1 MERWATVKRIHQAAL
16 DRAAS
21 GRTLFLDEICA
32 GDETLR
38 REVQSLL
45 AYEEEAESFM
55 EMPALEVTARVSG
68 KDHETTLAGRVLSHY
83 HVVSFLGAGGMGEV
97 YLARD
102 PRLDRT
108 VALKILPADLASNP
122 DRMQRFT
129 REAKAASALNH
140 PNVAIIH
147 DVGESDG
154 IRFIVMEHVEGQTL
168 AMKIAG
174 RALAVG
180 EVIDIAVQVAD
191 ALDAAHSKGITHRDI
206 KPANLML
213 TPRGQV
219 KVLDFGIAKMM
230 RSEEESITG
239 EWRADGQTAV
249 GSVIGSAAHMSPE
262 QIVGREV
269 DCRSD
274 LFSLGVALYEMATG
288 RLPFTGA
295 TRAEMIDRI
304 LHAPPESITVM
315 NHDIPFELERITLR
329 CLEKTLE
336 RRYQSARDLLTDLR
350 ELRRLI
356 DTGIAS
362 AKSTI
367 GDGPTSCD
375 ATRPLEAYEL
385 VGRGRAHLLSGS
397 FFELPQAVATFQA
410 ASELD
415 PSYAAAHAGLALAL
429 CAQAIT
435 RAMPQREAFAEAKS
449 AALRALA
456 MDDECADAHVALGQ
470 VLFFSDWDWIGA
482 ERSFQRALEINPNHP
497 EAYLHYGGLMEALG
511 RLDRGL
517 QLKQQALERDPTSVL
532 TLNLIAVSFWNRRRY
547 DDTITWLSKALD
559 RDPTNLFARELRG
572 AAYFK
577 TGDLERAF
585 ADDLKHAEALDVP
598 EATLAA
604 MKRGHAEIKDA
615 YEAGGGREAMRCV
628 LKRSPDEAGRGKA
641 ALYLAVIH
649 GDAGD
654 LDAAFEH
661 LDRALD
667 ARDPALVHLAVAPQW
682 DSLRGDPRFSQR
694 LARMRLQPVSS
705 AGAFETATSPG
716 EGDGEMSQHSD
727 SFVGAWKLVPAKSAF
742 DANHRP
748 SEAKMVFELE
758 SMGHYVMR
766 AEGVNGEGKK
776 VVEKPQ
782 HFITDGRQRPVPG
795 LPELIVVTTLL
806 DANTLH
812 AKVTRPDGSIVGE
825 SLMVVS
831 PDGRALSATTSGV
844 DAQLRPF
851 KQSTAWERLDR

>member
-1 MERWATVKRIHQAAL
+1 MTKPPSSAVC
-16 DRAAS
+16 S
-21 GRTLFLDEICA
+21 
-32 GDETLR
+32 
-38 REVQSLL
+38 
-45 AYEEEAESFM
+45 
-55 EMPALEVTARVSG
+55 VT
-68 KDHETTLAGRVLSHY
+68 TTLCRSWAP
-83 HVVSFLGAGGMGEV
+83 GGMGEV
-97 YLARD
+97 YLAQD

-129 REAKAASALNH
+129 REAKTASALNH
-140 PNVAIIH
+140 PNVAIIY

-168 AMKIAG
+168 ATKIAG

-180 EVIDIAVQVAD
+180 DVIDIAVQVAD

-230 RSEEESITG
+230 QSEEAPTG
-239 EWRADGQTAV
+239 EWRADGQTAL

-262 QIVGREV
+262 QIEGREV

-274 LFSLGVALYEMATG
+274 LFSLGVTLYEMATA

-304 LHAPPESITVM
+304 LHAPPESITIM

-329 CLEKTLE
+329 CLEKALE

-350 ELRRLI
+350 ELRRLV
-356 DTGIAS
+356 DTGIAA

-367 GDGPTSCD
+367 GNDPASRD
-375 ATRPLEAYEL
+375 VARPLEAYEL

-397 FFELPQAVATFQA
+397 FFELPQAVSTFQA

-415 PSYAAAHAGLALAL
+415 PTYAAAHAGLALAL

-435 RAMPQREAFAEAKS
+435 RAKPQHEAFAEAKA

-456 MDDECADAHVALGQ
+456 MDDECADAQVALGQ
-470 VLFFSDWDWIGA
+470 VLFFSEWDWLGA

-517 QLKQQALERDPTSVL
+517 QLKQQALERDPTSAL

-547 DDTITWLSKALD
+547 DDTITWVNKALD
-559 RDPTNLFARELRG
+559 RDPANLFARELRG

-577 TGDLERAF
+577 TGDVERMLEDGLTRAK
-585 ADDLKHAEALDVP
+585 LLEIP

-604 MKRGHAEIKDA
+604 MKRAHAEIQEA
-615 YEAGGGREAMRCV
+615 YEAGGYQEATRCI
-628 LKRSPDEAGRGKA
+628 LKHAPKEAGRGTA
-641 ALYLAVIH
+641 GLVLAVLH
-649 GDAGD
+649 AEAGD

-661 LDRALD
+661 LDRAID
-667 ARDPALVHLAVAPQW
+667 ARDPGLVHLAVAPQW
-682 DSLRGDPRFSQR
+682 DSLRGDPRFNQR
-694 LARMRLQPVSS
+694 LARMRLQAVS
-705 AGAFETATSPG
+705 
-716 EGDGEMSQHSD
+716 
-727 SFVGAWKLVPAKSAF
+727 
-742 DANHRP
+742 
-748 SEAKMVFELE
+748 
-758 SMGHYVMR
+758 
-766 AEGVNGEGKK
+766 
-776 VVEKPQ
+776 
-782 HFITDGRQRPVPG
+782 
-795 LPELIVVTTLL
+795 
-806 DANTLH
+806 
-812 AKVTRPDGSIVGE
+812 
-825 SLMVVS
+825 
-831 PDGRALSATTSGV
+831 
-844 DAQLRPF
+844 
-851 KQSTAWERLDR
+851 

>member
-1 MERWATVKRIHQAAL
+1 MEQWATVKRIHQAVL
-16 DRAAS
+16 DRAGS
-21 GRTLFLDEICA
+21 ERTDFLDEICA

-55 EMPALEVTARVSG
+55 EMPALEVTASVSSG
-68 KDHETTLAGRVLSHY
+68 DNEPTLVGRVLSHY
-83 HVVSFLGAGGMGEV
+83 HIVSFLGAGGMGEV
-97 YLARD
+97 YLAQD

-108 VALKILPADLASNP
+108 VALKILPADLASDP

-140 PNVAIIH
+140 PNVAVIH

-168 AMKIAG
+168 ATKIAG
-174 RALAVG
+174 QALAVG
-180 EVIDIAVQVAD
+180 DVIDIAVQVAD

-230 RSEEESITG
+230 RSEEPPITG
-239 EWRADGQTAV
+239 ESRTDGQTAV

-262 QIVGREV
+262 QIEGREV

-295 TRAEMIDRI
+295 TRAETIERI
-304 LHAPPESITVM
+304 LHAPPEWITIM

-329 CLEKTLE
+329 CLEKTRE

-350 ELRRLI
+350 ELRRQT
-356 DTGIAS
+356 DTAIA
-362 AKSTI
+362 AARSTI
-367 GDGPTSCD
+367 ANDPDSE
-375 ATRPLEAYEL
+375 AARPLEASEL
-385 VGRGRAHLLSGS
+385 VGRGRAHLRSGS
-397 FFELPQAVATFQA
+397 LFELPQAVSAFQA

-415 PSYAAAHAGLALAL
+415 PTFAEAYAGLALAR
-429 CAQAIT
+429 CHQAT
-435 RAMPQREAFAEAKS
+435 SRDVPHREAFAEAKA

-456 MDDECADAHVALGQ
+456 MDDQSADAQVALGQ
-470 VLFFSDWDWIGA
+470 VLFLSEWDWIGA
-482 ERSFQRALEINPNHP
+482 ERSFQRALETNPNHP

-517 QLKQQALERDPTSVL
+517 QLKQQALERDPTSAL
-532 TLNLIAVSFWNRRRY
+532 TLALIAVSFWNQRRY
-547 DDTITWLSKALD
+547 DDAIAWLTRALD
-559 RDPTNLFARELRG
+559 RDPRHVFARELRG

-577 TGDLERAF
+577 TGNLEGAFGEDLTQ
-585 ADDLKHAEALDVP
+585 AEALNVP

-604 MKRGHAEIKDA
+604 MKRVQAEIKDA

-628 LKRSPDEAGRGKA
+628 LKHSPDEPGRGKA

-649 GDAGD
+649 ADAGD

-682 DSLRGDPRFSQR
+682 DSMRGDPRFNQR
-694 LARMRLQPVSS
+694 LARMRLQPVS
-705 AGAFETATSPG
+705 
-716 EGDGEMSQHSD
+716 
-727 SFVGAWKLVPAKSAF
+727 
-742 DANHRP
+742 
-748 SEAKMVFELE
+748 
-758 SMGHYVMR
+758 
-766 AEGVNGEGKK
+766 
-776 VVEKPQ
+776 
-782 HFITDGRQRPVPG
+782 
-795 LPELIVVTTLL
+795 
-806 DANTLH
+806 
-812 AKVTRPDGSIVGE
+812 
-825 SLMVVS
+825 
-831 PDGRALSATTSGV
+831 
-844 DAQLRPF
+844 
-851 KQSTAWERLDR
+851 